1 MTGGLMETINVE
13 LFGHDP
19 KVEKTI
25 SMARNVAVTKATI
38 LIVGE
43 IGVGKKS
50 LGNLIHKNSNRANNP
65 LIVVDCNKPN
75 KEGENAILGFRDEET
90 GRFTKG
96 ALEAANGGTV
106 IFANIDGIEDEFQKR
121 IHKILVDLED
131 YDLDVRIVATTTKNL
146 SKLVGAGRFYRG
158 LYTYISGTAFFIP
171 PLRERPEDLEMLT
184 KHFIGQYCE
193 NETGTMEVNPPAMEK
208 ILGHYWTH
216 NLAELQTVIEN
227 SVKNSDQTTLS
238 EKDLEIGEKKA
249 VSLVNDDDNTG
260 IRLMSLKEA
269 EKLLIKKALIH
280 TSENRTQA
288 AKILGVSIRTLR
300 NKINEYRNKGSACF
314 SNLR

>member
-1 MTGGLMETINVE
+1 METINVE
-13 LFGHDP
+13 LFGRDP
-19 KVEKTI
+19 KIEKTI
-25 SMARNVAVTKATI
+25 SMAKNVAVTKATI

-43 IGVGKKS
+43 IGVGKRS
-50 LGNLIHKNSNRANNP
+50 LGNLIHMNSNRTNNP
-65 LIVVDCNKPN
+65 LIVVDCAKGS
-75 KEGENAILGFRDEET
+75 KEVENAILGFRDEET

-106 IFANIDGIEDEFQKR
+106 IFASIDGLEDEFQKR

-131 YDLDVRIVATTTKNL
+131 YDLDVRIIATTTKNL

-158 LYTYISGTAFFIP
+158 LYTHISGTAFFMP

-184 KHFIGQYCE
+184 KYFIGKYCV
-193 NETGTMEVNPPAMEK
+193 NETGTMEISPPAMEK

-227 SVKNSDQTTLS
+227 SVKNSDQATLS

-269 EKLLIKKALIH
+269 EKLLIQKALIH

-300 NKINEYRNKGSACF
+300 NKINEYRNKGSAF
-314 SNLR
+314 FINLR